1 MNFGTKIVIEAGNI
15 ISKEDIATNTGTTI
29 IVTNLFFN
37 TPVRYKFLKKDY
49 TEVGYI
55 DEALRYLA
63 LVNKE
68 ISFRLT
74 NNGKVLFSTNGSGE
88 FKNVIY
94 SLYDRE
100 VAENIIEV
108 ENTFDD
114 IRVYGVIGKPQISR
128 SNRRNQIFFVNK
140 RYITDKVFLSAV
152 EKAYKGLIPLGRFGF
167 CILNI
172 EMNPAY
178 VDVNVHPAKLE
189 VRFSNEGQIFKAIY
203 ETVKQGLT
211 KEDLVRNAIRYEH
224 EGKGFKLEETK
235 TSFEYLKPTFNKL
248 KLNDKK
254 QEQTELNF
262 NSNNNNNNDSN
273 SNYDITENDNQN
285 IINSSN
291 NENISNDSNNSI
303 KNDRPAKSKIDE
315 IIEAYRQKY
324 GIDKNDDRINKQS
337 MEEKVDNLKIEETED
352 LFGNVIE
359 EPEVEET
366 QKTKSQN
373 TVTIRTLASL
383 NDMYNN
389 VNDEEIIEENENNI
403 EISVEN
409 NNQNN
414 DKTIY
419 VENIN
424 SALDTNIEKEEEYDE
439 DISKTGEVY
448 NIENIIEEK
457 VSGVSQNTDVIDVAE
472 INKKLAEENELKFD
486 EMYQKAFGTEISEK
500 RKERLKNEEKI
511 DGISTLKPAKNET
524 VFRNSGVQYK
534 VIGTVF
540 RTYIIFEVKDE
551 MYLLDQHAAHERIL
565 FEKVKSN
572 YYKNEEKDIQTL
584 LLPDIITLSY
594 RENELAHENKEVFNK
609 AGFEFEEFG
618 INTVKLTAVPSMCE
632 VLNTKE
638 LFLDILD
645 EIDGQANSR
654 KTRNRK

>member
-1 MNFGTKIVIEAGNI
+1 M
-15 ISKEDIATNTGTTI
+15 ED
-29 IVTNLFFN
+29 
-37 TPVRYKFLKKDY
+37 
-49 TEVGYI
+49 
-55 DEALRYLA
+55 
-63 LVNKE
+63 
-68 ISFRLT
+68 S
-74 NNGKVLFSTNGSGE
+74 
-88 FKNVIY
+88 
-94 SLYDRE
+94 
-100 VAENIIEV
+100 
-108 ENTFDD
+108 
-114 IRVYGVIGKPQISR
+114 
-128 SNRRNQIFFVNK
+128 
-140 RYITDKVFLSAV
+140 
-152 EKAYKGLIPLGRFGF
+152 GF

-254 QEQTELNF
+254 QEQTELDF

-273 SNYDITENDNQN
+273 SNSDINENDNPN
-285 IINSSN
+285 SMNSSN
-291 NENISNDSNNSI
+291 NDDTNSSNNSI

-373 TVTIRTLASL
+373 TITIRTLASL

-389 VNDEEIIEENENNI
+389 VNDEEKIEENENNI
-403 EISVEN
+403 EISGEN
-409 NNQNN
+409 NNKNN

-424 SALDTNIEKEEEYDE
+424 SALDTNIEKEEESDE
-439 DISKTGEVY
+439 DTSKIGEVY

-551 MYLLDQHAAHERIL
+551 MYLLDQHAAHERVL

-572 YYKNEEKDIQTL
+572 YYKNEEKDVQTL

>member
-254 QEQTELNF
+254 QEQTELDF
-262 NSNNNNNNDSN
+262 NNNNNNSN
-273 SNYDITENDNQN
+273 SNLDITENDNQ
-285 IINSSN
+285 
-291 NENISNDSNNSI
+291 NSI

-359 EPEVEET
+359 EPEEET
-366 QKTKSQN
+366 KKINSQN
-373 TVTIRTLASL
+373 TVKIRTLASL
-383 NDMYNN
+383 NNMYNN

-403 EISVEN
+403 EISGEN

-419 VENIN
+419 VETIN
-424 SALDTNIEKEEEYDE
+424 SAIDTNIEKEESDE
-439 DISKTGEVY
+439 DTSKTGEVY

-457 VSGVSQNTDVIDVAE
+457 VSGVSQNTDVIDVTE
-472 INKKLAEENELKFD
+472 INNKLAEENELKFD

-551 MYLLDQHAAHERIL
+551 MYLLDQHAAHERVL

-572 YYKNEEKDIQTL
+572 YYKNEEKDVQTL

>member
-1 MNFGTKIVIEAGNI
+1 M
-15 ISKEDIATNTGTTI
+15 ED
-29 IVTNLFFN
+29 
-37 TPVRYKFLKKDY
+37 
-49 TEVGYI
+49 
-55 DEALRYLA
+55 
-63 LVNKE
+63 
-68 ISFRLT
+68 S
-74 NNGKVLFSTNGSGE
+74 
-88 FKNVIY
+88 
-94 SLYDRE
+94 
-100 VAENIIEV
+100 
-108 ENTFDD
+108 
-114 IRVYGVIGKPQISR
+114 
-128 SNRRNQIFFVNK
+128 
-140 RYITDKVFLSAV
+140 
-152 EKAYKGLIPLGRFGF
+152 GF

-203 ETVKQGLT
+203 ETVKQGLI

-291 NENISNDSNNSI
+291 NDDNSSNNSI

-359 EPEVEET
+359 EPEEET
-366 QKTKSQN
+366 KKTNSQN

-383 NDMYNN
+383 NNMNNN

-403 EISVEN
+403 EISGDN

-419 VENIN
+419 VETIN
-424 SALDTNIEKEEEYDE
+424 SAIDTNIEKEESDE
-439 DISKTGEVY
+439 DTSKIGEVY

-511 DGISTLKPAKNET
+511 DGISTL
-524 VFRNSGVQYK
+524 
-534 VIGTVF
+534 
-540 RTYIIFEVKDE
+540 
-551 MYLLDQHAAHERIL
+551 
-565 FEKVKSN
+565 N

-584 LLPDIITLSY
+584 LLPAIITLSY

>member
-1 MNFGTKIVIEAGNI
+1 M
-15 ISKEDIATNTGTTI
+15 ED
-29 IVTNLFFN
+29 
-37 TPVRYKFLKKDY
+37 
-49 TEVGYI
+49 
-55 DEALRYLA
+55 
-63 LVNKE
+63 
-68 ISFRLT
+68 S
-74 NNGKVLFSTNGSGE
+74 
-88 FKNVIY
+88 
-94 SLYDRE
+94 
-100 VAENIIEV
+100 
-108 ENTFDD
+108 
-114 IRVYGVIGKPQISR
+114 
-128 SNRRNQIFFVNK
+128 
-140 RYITDKVFLSAV
+140 
-152 EKAYKGLIPLGRFGF
+152 GF

-224 EGKGFKLEETK
+224 EGKGFKLEEPK

-254 QEQTELNF
+254 QEQTELDF
-262 NSNNNNNNDSN
+262 NNTDNNSN
-273 SNYDITENDNQN
+273 SNSDIIGNDNPN
-285 IINSSN
+285 SMNSSN
-291 NENISNDSNNSI
+291 NDDTNSSNNSI

-383 NDMYNN
+383 NDIYNN
-389 VNDEEIIEENENNI
+389 NANDNDKENLEENIQEIGTKDEEEY
-403 EISVEN
+403 
-409 NNQNN
+409 NN

-419 VENIN
+419 VETIN
-424 SALDTNIEKEEEYDE
+424 SAIDINIEKEESDDE
-439 DISKTGEVY
+439 NLKTGEVY

-524 VFRNSGVQYK
+524 IFRNSGVQYK

-551 MYLLDQHAAHERIL
+551 MYLLDQHAAHERVL

-572 YYKNEEKDIQTL
+572 YYKNEEKDVQTL